1 MCSPEKVIFMFS
13 LKNTQKNDYYSI
25 KISNEDLSLGDAS
38 TFETEKIKSSEDGK
52 EIIFQKDVN
61 I

>member
-25 KISNEDLSLGDAS
+25 KLTNEDKSLGDSS
-38 TFETEKIKSSEDGK
+38 TFETEEIKSPKEGK
-52 EIIFQKDVN
+52 KQIIN
-61 I
+61 MLAN